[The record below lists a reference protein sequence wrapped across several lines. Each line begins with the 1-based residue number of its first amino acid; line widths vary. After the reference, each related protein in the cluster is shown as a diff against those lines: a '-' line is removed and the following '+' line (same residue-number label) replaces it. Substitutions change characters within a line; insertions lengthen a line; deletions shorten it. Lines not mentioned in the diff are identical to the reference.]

1 MIKELKFI
9 FYVVVICI
17 FLFFCLRY
25 YLSDDYK
32 KETFR
37 TIKLIN
43 DQVFLGDNEIN
54 SLPSDTENIIQYVDK
69 NLNEK
74 KEYKFWKLLKKN

>member
-1 MIKELKFI
+1 M
-9 FYVVVICI
+9 
-17 FLFFCLRY
+17 
-25 YLSDDYK
+25 SDDYK